1 VFAAIGKDYASYLS
15 GELDDVRLYN
25 RALTGSEAKDLYIS
39 TNQRQTG
46 DCLDSSGTYSPL
58 TRRYKDTDNDGYSDG
73 TVATQ
78 CAQPA
83 GYKLASALKATSG
96 DCDDTNF
103 HINPLTV
110 RYRDAD
116 ADGFFD
122 GTTQVQC
129 TDPGATRYAGYE
141 LIQLR
146 NTNYVVTG
154 NLQLFIDAG
163 DPRSYSGS
171 ATIRSDISSNN
182 RQVTMYDKGGTTYSL
197 QTPGV
202 PTYTGD
208 GYGSFKFDGV
218 NDFGKLST
226 QINAG
231 SQITVSTRVKTSY
244 TAG

>member
-1 VFAAIGKDYASYLS
+1 M
-15 GELDDVRLYN
+15 
-25 RALTGSEAKDLYIS
+25 
-39 TNQRQTG
+39 Q
-46 DCLDSSGTYSPL
+46 
-58 TRRYKDTDNDGYSDG
+58 
-73 TVATQ
+73 Q

-129 TDPGATRYAGYE
+129 TDPGATRYARHE
-141 LIQLR
+141 LIQQR
-146 NTNYVVTG
+146 NSSYVVTG

-182 RQVTMYDKGGTTYSL
+182 RQVTMYNK
-197 QTPGV
+197 
-202 PTYTGD
+202 
-208 GYGSFKFDGV
+208 
-218 NDFGKLST
+218 
-226 QINAG
+226 
-231 SQITVSTRVKTSY
+231 
-244 TAG
+244 